1 MTGLL
6 TNNTTLSYKTGAQS
20 EFTAIDML
28 MEVPEI
34 GGAPQKVEVTT
45 LRDWSSRF
53 IPGVIDHGD
62 LVFKFLYDNSGADSN
77 YRVLKGLQNSRE
89 LATFKLEY
97 PDGTGHQFD
106 AYVAV
111 KMDAGASNAAL
122 TFSTSMYLQSGITET
137 DPA

>member
-6 TNNTTLSYKTGAQS
+6 TNNTVLSYKTGTQT
-20 EFTAIDML
+20 EFAAIDYL
-28 MEVPEI
+28 MEVPEM
-34 GGAPQKVEVTT
+34 GGAPQKVDVTT
-45 LRDWSSRF
+45 LRDRSSRF

-62 LVFKFLYDNSGADSN
+62 LVFKFLYDNGGANSN
-77 YRVLKGLQNSRE
+77 YRVLKGLQSSGA

-122 TFSTSMYLQSGITET
+122 TFTASMYLQSEITET